1 MMSSKTILC
10 YNSNPNA
17 VQGMLDY
24 EWLTHKTKTLICGI
38 INPNSKEL
46 FEKYYFGNKE
56 ILIPVFTDLIVAS
69 QKTNATILINFA
81 SSRSVLAST
90 LEALKLG
97 SFETITILAEGV
109 PENHSRTLISLA
121 KQTKTV
127 IVGPASIGMIVPE
140 EFKSGSIGGTIQNIL
155 DSKLHV
161 LGSAGL
167 VSRSGGMFNEL
178 ATLIGK
184 HGDGLAIG
192 VSIGGDR
199 FPCSTFIEH
208 VMSFQKNPQVKYIV
222 LLGEVGGVEE
232 YEVLEAVKHGS
243 ITKPVI
249 AYCIGSSAE
258 SQKQG
263 VQFGHAGASANS
275 EMETATAKNLAM
287 KQAGIHV
294 PDSMAGLSELI
305 VQFSDK
311 RKEQQDIT
319 KLLNDYST
327 MTAERKETHF
337 VTTIS
342 DDRGEEASYAGHPI
356 STLALPDSGFSFVD
370 ILTLLWFKKVY
381 PKWASQFIETI
392 LKTVADHG
400 PSVSGAIVSKITAR
414 AGKDAVSS
422 LIAGL
427 STIGPRF
434 GGAIDGSAKQF
445 KNAFDRG
452 LTPSQFVEE
461 YKQKNELLLGIGHKV
476 KSIHN
481 LDKRVAQLYELITKT
496 FPSHSHVDYALEVQ
510 TITTSKKPTLILNVD
525 GMIANAMIDLWS
537 ALGYSSTE
545 IDELIEM
552 GVLNGFFI
560 VARSVGLLGHIYDEK
575 RLKSGLYRHPSDDIL
590 FKTESSAE

>member
-1 MMSSKTILC
+1 MMSPKTILC
-10 YNSNPNA
+10 YNSNPSA

-46 FEKYYFGNKE
+46 YEKYYFGSKE
-56 ILIPVFTDLIVAS
+56 ILIPVFTDLSVAS

-90 LEALKLG
+90 LEALELG
-97 SFETITILAEGV
+97 GFETITILAEGV
-109 PENHSRTLISLA
+109 PENHSRKLISLA
-121 KQTKTV
+121 KQTKTM

-140 EFKSGSIGGTIQNIL
+140 SFKSGSIGGTIQNIL

-208 VMSFQKNPQVKYIV
+208 VMSFHTNPQVKYIV

-232 YEVLEAVKHGS
+232 YEVAEAVKNGTT
-243 ITKPVI
+243 TKPVI

-287 KQAGIHV
+287 KQAGINV

-305 VQFSDK
+305 TKFSAK
-311 RKEQQDIT
+311 RRNREDTIE
-319 KLLNDYST
+319 LLNNYNL
-327 MTAERKETHF
+327 MTQQRKETHF

-342 DDRGEEASYAGHPI
+342 DDRGEEATYAGHPI
-356 STLALPDSGFSFVD
+356 STLALPDSGYSFVD

-381 PKWASQFIETI
+381 PKWASQFIETV

-481 LDKRVAQLYELITKT
+481 PDKRVSQLYELITKT
-496 FPSHSHVDYALEVQ
+496 FPTHKQVEYALEVQ

-545 IDELIEM
+545 IDQLIEI

-575 RLKSGLYRHPSDDIL
+575 RLKSGLYRHPNDDIL
-590 FKTESSAE
+590 FMTESSAE